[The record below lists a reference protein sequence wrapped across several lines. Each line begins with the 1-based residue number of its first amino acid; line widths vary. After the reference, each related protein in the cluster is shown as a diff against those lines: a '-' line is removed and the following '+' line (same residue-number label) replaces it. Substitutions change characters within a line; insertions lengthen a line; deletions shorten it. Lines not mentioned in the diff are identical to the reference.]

1 VISNV
6 IEKDK
11 IERLLESVGMNKKKY
26 YFIYNGIK
34 FISNKE
40 IIGIEPDTFKLIYKN
55 NN

>member
-1 VISNV
+1 MISNV

>member
-11 IERLLESVGMNKKKY
+11 IERLLESIGMNKKKY
-26 YFIYNGIK
+26 YFIYNGVK

-40 IIGIEPDTFKLIYKN
+40 IIGVEPNTYKLIYKQDN
-55 NN
+55 